1 MNRPYLYEAS
11 LRLYFPLSICLD
23 TQTTSGLCSGQEIM
37 YGYKERNQVSRDI
50 VSRGEELKRRVEGS
64 ECKGRGMRGQGSR
77 VIKLLDS
84 IAVRVEGLMDQLGEG
99 VESQALRV

>member
-1 MNRPYLYEAS
+1 
-11 LRLYFPLSICLD
+11 
-23 TQTTSGLCSGQEIM
+23 
-37 YGYKERNQVSRDI
+37 
-50 VSRGEELKRRVEGS
+50 
-64 ECKGRGMRGQGSR
+64 MRGQGSR